1 LVPLRSVRFISLR
14 FGESCAC
21 ATLASAA
28 ATRTASHLASWID
41 DKTISRRRNRTKKR
55 HIPNTSLPR
64 IATRAVLSPSIR
76 IKKAT

>member
-41 DKTISRRRNRTKKR
+41 DCLASAQSN
-55 HIPNTSLPR
+55 
-64 IATRAVLSPSIR
+64 
-76 IKKAT
+76 